1 MAKFFG
7 NIGYATQV
15 ETAPG
20 VWEDSIVERQYFGDL
35 NRNMKQ
41 NQSSDTLNDN
51 IMVSNEI
58 SILADPF
65 ANENFHLMR
74 YVEFMGTK
82 WIISSVEVQYPRLR
96 LTIGGVYHEPQA

>member
-51 IMVSNEI
+51 IIVSNEI

-96 LTIGGVYHEPQA
+96 LTIGGVYHEPQT